1 VDLKNINQNWPI
13 NIKSLAG
20 ILGCLLG
27 LGIVYFG
34 FGIGTETP
42 KKEATAGAS
51 ATAQKDLKRPVRSM
65 NLALGN
71 MVFFAQDLGFRVT
84 SVKNGAV
91 DTNKIAAR
99 IESQLQGVR
108 ELYRSEIIKNPD
120 LAGSMTLQF
129 NITPSGEVS
138 QVKESSSRLNDAE
151 FKKAVIAETS
161 KWSFSELVSEDLNVT
176 CPLLF
181 VHQGM
186 DITSLVQWEKITG
199 DGGEKPAL
207 AKVTSNSSR
216 QSIPSQTSL
225 AGALK
230 SKPVTAPPTAAQADP
245 DGKVFQIKYATSLRK
260 EPNFT
265 SPSLATFTI
274 GTKVFVLQKQGDW
287 LEVQSTNNGPV
298 GFIRKE
304 FVTLVEIANN

>member
-1 VDLKNINQNWPI
+1 MV
-13 NIKSLAG
+13 
-20 ILGCLLG
+20 GCLVG

-34 FGIGTETP
+34 FGIGSETP
-42 KKEATAGAS
+42 KKEATAGTSVA
-51 ATAQKDLKRPVRSM
+51 AQKDLKRPVRSM

-84 SVKNGAV
+84 SVKSGSV
-91 DTNKIAAR
+91 DASRIAAR

-108 ELYRSEIIKNPD
+108 ELYRSEIGKNPE
-120 LAGSMTLQF
+120 LAGSITLQF
-129 NITPSGEVS
+129 NIAPSGEVG
-138 QVKESSSRLNDAE
+138 QVKELSTRVNDAE
-151 FKKAVIAETS
+151 FKKAVIAETA
-161 KWSFSELVSEDLNVT
+161 KWSFAELVSEDLNVT

-186 DITSLVQWEKITG
+186 DITTLIQWEKIMG
-199 DGGEKPAL
+199 DAGEKPAL
-207 AKVTSNSSR
+207 AQLTTNSSKQINPR
-216 QSIPSQTSL
+216 QTSL
-225 AGALK
+225 PVALK
-230 SKPVTAPPTAAQADP
+230 SKSVIAAPPTAAQAANA
-245 DGKVFQIKYATSLRK
+245 DGKVFQIKYATSMRK

-287 LEVQSTNNGPV
+287 LEVQSANNGPV

-304 FVTLVEIANN
+304 FVTFVEVANN

>member
-1 VDLKNINQNWPI
+1 MKNTNQNWPL
-13 NIKSLAG
+13 NTKSLAG
-20 ILGCLLG
+20 MVGCVVG

-51 ATAQKDLKRPVRSM
+51 VTAQKDLKRPVRSM

-84 SVKNGAV
+84 SVKSSSV
-91 DTNKIAAR
+91 DASKIAAR

-108 ELYRSEIIKNPD
+108 ELYRSEIGKNPE
-120 LAGSMTLQF
+120 LAGSITLQF
-129 NITPSGEVS
+129 NIAPSGEVG
-138 QVKESSSRLNDAE
+138 QVKELSARVNDAE
-151 FKKAVIAETS
+151 FKKAVIAETA
-161 KWSFSELVSEDLNVT
+161 KWSFAELVSEDLNVT

-186 DITSLVQWEKITG
+186 DITTLVQWEKIMG
-199 DGGEKPAL
+199 DAGERPAL
-207 AKVTSNSSR
+207 AKLTNNANR
-216 QSIPSQTSL
+216 PLNPSQRSL
-225 AGALK
+225 PAALK
-230 SKPVTAPPTAAQADP
+230 SKPVTAAPSTAAQAANS
-245 DGKVFQIKYATSLRK
+245 DGKVFQIKYATSMRK

-265 SPSLATFTI
+265 SPTLATFTI

-287 LEVQSTNNGPV
+287 LEVQSANNGPV

-304 FVTLVEIANN
+304 FVTFVEVANN